1 VDAADNQLLHQVTIS
16 ASPFAYSSYA
26 EDVETLSQ
34 IHPLALYRRLAERS
48 LMRQAPAHELKLWT
62 DCMDKWG
69 EEQAAREKA
78 EVRPLSPSPRRTN
91 P

>member
-1 VDAADNQLLHQVTIS
+1 MTIA
-16 ASPFAYSSYA
+16 ASPFAYASYA

-48 LMRQAPAHELKLWT
+48 LMRQAPVNELKLWT

-78 EVRPLSPSPRRTN
+78 EVRIKFTN
-91 P
+91 SEWVRY